1 MLNFILSI
9 TPIDAHDKILYIY
22 ETFEQELLNYTSTR
36 LYLYYESNVH
46 SIKEDTEDIVYN
58 TLAEIA
64 LNINRIDLNRPK
76 GEIRAYVYTILKR
89 IMYDYFNYE
98 EPMIDID
105 TIDLP
110 SDDFNFTQKII
121 NDYENEIVKEAIRS
135 LPEPYNTTLYLRY
148 VENMKV
154 EEIAKIT
161 NKAQSTI
168 YSRLTTGKDLLEVYL
183 KNKGLKINE

>member
-9 TPIDAHDKILYIY
+9 TPIDVHDKILYIY

-36 LYLYYESNVH
+36 LYLYYESKVH

-121 NDYENEIVKEAIRS
+121 NDYENEIAKEAIRS

-168 YSRLTTGKDLLEVYL
+168 YSRLTKGKDLLEVYL
-183 KNKGLKINE
+183 KNKGVKINE